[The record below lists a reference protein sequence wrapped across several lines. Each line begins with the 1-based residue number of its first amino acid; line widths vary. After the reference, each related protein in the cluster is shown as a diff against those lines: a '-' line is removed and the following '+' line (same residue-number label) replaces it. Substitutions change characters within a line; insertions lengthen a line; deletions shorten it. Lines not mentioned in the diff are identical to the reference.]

1 MVCFSKSVSL
11 GVFPNLYGETLVY
24 YLRINHED
32 FMMRII
38 QAWLFGLLCLLVL
51 PAQAEVIDVQ
61 LHYVGPTE
69 GSAWLGMQQGLD
81 EANIQGEFLGQKYSL
96 KPVSIDELSQQKSVT
111 AVLLAVD
118 AEQALSIA
126 QSEQFA
132 NAPVFNITSD
142 SDTLRS
148 ACLPNL
154 LNITAS
160 QKMKQDAVAQMLDK
174 NPDSKAQAQ
183 GWHKD
188 FRKFAASQLNSR
200 FTKAHGVAMDD
211 DAWAGW
217 AAVKLLSD
225 TVARTQSV
233 DAAVTLN
240 YLKNDIAFDGQKGA
254 GATFRDTGQLR
265 QLVLLVEDD
274 KIVTEAP
281 LRGVKGGLDSLGL
294 KSCK

>member
-1 MVCFSKSVSL
+1 MKKIKFLSLLLLTMVMQSV
-11 GVFPNLYGETLVY
+11 
-24 YLRINHED
+24 
-32 FMMRII
+32 
-38 QAWLFGLLCLLVL
+38 A
-51 PAQAEVIDVQ
+51 AEVLDVR

-69 GSAWLGMQQGLD
+69 GSAWLGLQQGLD

-96 KPVSIDELSQQKSVT
+96 EVVTLAELVKAEQVT
-111 AVLLAVD
+111 AVLLAGD
-118 AEQALSIA
+118 AQQVLAVA
-126 QSEQFA
+126 KDKHFA
-132 NAPVFNITSD
+132 NVAVFNITSD
-142 SDTLRS
+142 ADSLRTV
-148 ACLPNL
+148 CLPNL

-160 QKMKQDAVAQMLDK
+160 HKMKQDAMTQWLAK
-174 NPDSKAQAQ
+174 HPDSKAQAQ

-200 FTKAHGVAMDD
+200 YTKAQGKIMDD

-225 TVARTQSV
+225 TVARTQST
-233 DAAVTLN
+233 DAAVTLK

-265 QLVLLVEDD
+265 QLVLITEND
-274 KIVTEAP
+274 KIVAEAP

-294 KSCK
+294 ASCK